1 MSDRSAQET
10 SLNHRILPLIAALL
24 TTGAALAAPAE
35 ARADSSISGVAE
47 IKLGGYYPSIDDE
60 FGGSGPFSQYFG
72 TDSLWYFETE
82 WDFYVWDRFGK
93 LGFGLHLGWAS
104 VDGNVRDDSGATLPG
119 ETTFRVIPI
128 RASAVYRYDYSA
140 LHHDIPL
147 VPVFKLGL
155 DYVFWRAKDSA
166 GDTSTASGINAVGG
180 TMGFHGALGLH
191 FLLDVIDPA
200 SAAYLDLSWGV
211 NNSYLFAE
219 YMVTKI
225 DDFGGASLDL
235 SDNMLLFGL
244 AFEF

>member
-1 MSDRSAQET
+1 M
-10 SLNHRILPLIAALL
+10 NHRNTPALATTLTALL
-24 TTGAALAAPAE
+24 VALTGVLGAPAE
-35 ARADSSISGVAE
+35 ARADSPISGVTE
-47 IKLGGYYPSIDDE
+47 FKLGGYYPAIDDE

-72 TDSLWYFETE
+72 ADNLWYFETE
-82 WDFYVWDRFGK
+82 WDFYLWDRFGK
-93 LGFGLHLGWAS
+93 LGLGVHLGWSS
-104 VDGNVRDDSGATLPG
+104 VDGNVRDDSGAALPG
-119 ETTFRVIPI
+119 ETTFRVIPL
-128 RASAVYRYDYSA
+128 RLSAVYRYDYSA
-140 LHHDIPL
+140 IHHNIPL
-147 VPVFKLGL
+147 VPVLKVGL
-155 DYVFWRAKDSA
+155 DYVLWRAKDSA
-166 GDTSTASGINAVGG
+166 GDTSSAGGINAVGG
-180 TMGFHGALGLH
+180 TAGFHGALGLH